1 LLQQSPK
8 KFNDPFFPYP
18 ALTQVRQENI
28 MRKVL
33 SLALALL
40 ISMQLIPATLGADSV
55 AAQIAAL
62 PAGTRIELHLKN
74 KQKLRGATGPVSG
87 AGFTL
92 VDANRAE
99 HQVAFD
105 DVVSFREIGAKS
117 HTRRNV
123 LIGVAIG
130 VAALGITAGLIARCA
145 PFGCGNHPL

>member
-1 LLQQSPK
+1 MRKALSI
-8 KFNDPFFPYP
+8 
-18 ALTQVRQENI
+18 ALT
-28 MRKVL
+28 
-33 SLALALL
+33 L
-40 ISMQLIPATLGADSV
+40 ITSMQLIPVTFGADSV
-55 AAQIAAL
+55 AAQIASM
-62 PAGTRIELHLKN
+62 PPGTRIELHLKN
-74 KQKLRGATGPVSG
+74 KQKLRGVNGPVSG

-92 VDANRAE
+92 VDASKAE

-123 LIGVAIG
+123 LIGVVIG